1 MPYSTIV
8 STEVL
13 AENVSNSDWEI
24 LDCRISLTDHDAG
37 LKAYRE
43 NHIPYAQFCNIEVDF
58 CSPVTEHSG
67 RHPLPDIPTLLKK
80 LGDMGINNN
89 TQVVV
94 YDDANGAYASR
105 VWWQLRELGHYNVAV
120 LDGGITQWI
129 KEGRELTQLVPNID
143 ATEYIGSFNTK
154 NVVTTDQILQNL
166 SEHTFTLLDA
176 RSIERFKGDEE
187 PIDPIAGRIPD
198 SINRPF
204 QQNLD
209 EHGLFLSADELK
221 VQFENTIEET
231 DMPIVHMCGSGVT
244 ACHNKLAMEIAGL
257 AGSKVYIGSWSEWIR
272 NPERPIATR

>member
-13 AENVSNSDWEI
+13 AENASNSDWEI
-24 LDCRISLTDHDAG
+24 LDCRMSLTDHDAG

-43 NHIPYAQFCNIEVDF
+43 NHIPYAQFCHIEDDF
-58 CSPVTEHSG
+58 CSPVTDQSG
-67 RHPLPDIPTLLKK
+67 RHPLPDIPKLLQK
-80 LGDMGINNN
+80 LGSMGINNN

-105 VWWQLRELGHYNVAV
+105 VWWQLRELGLYNVAV

-129 KEGRELTQLVPNID
+129 KEGRKLTLLVPNID
-143 ATEYIGSFNTK
+143 AAEYSGSFNTK
-154 NVVTTDQILQNL
+154 NVVTTDQVLENL
-166 SEHTFTLLDA
+166 SDHTFTLLDA
-176 RSIERFKGDEE
+176 RTIERFRGDEE

-209 EHGLFLSADELK
+209 ENGLFLSADELK
-221 VQFENTIEET
+221 EQFENLIEET
-231 DMPIVHMCGSGVT
+231 DMPLVHLCGSGVT

-257 AGSKVYIGSWSEWIR
+257 TGSKVYIGSWSEWIR
-272 NPERPIATR
+272 NPERPIATG

>member
-37 LKAYRE
+37 LKGYRE
-43 NHIPYAQFCNIEVDF
+43 NHIPYAQFCHIEDDF
-58 CSPVTEHSG
+58 CSPITDQSG
-67 RHPLPDIPTLLKK
+67 RHPLPDIPKLLQK
-80 LGDMGINNN
+80 LGNIGINNN
-89 TQVVV
+89 TQVIV

-143 ATEYIGSFNTK
+143 ATEYSGSFNTK
-154 NVVTTDQILQNL
+154 SVVTTDQVLQNL

-176 RSIERFKGDEE
+176 RTIERFKGDEE

-209 EHGLFLSADELK
+209 ENGLFLSTDKLK
-221 VQFENTIEET
+221 EQFENLIEET
-231 DMPIVHMCGSGVT
+231 DMPIVHLCGSGIT

-272 NPERPIATR
+272 NPERPIATG